1 MRWITKRCIVLLL
14 FSGVIVVPLLL
25 INSTSEMGS
34 TTGSDDAGTWQRMT
48 QWFGNV
54 GDSITDFFASDNDT
68 DAIGVVTQ
76 ESALTANPTGN
87 TPHLDGGVIGRFGDI
102 INMNITPKWIT
113 QRWARV
119 SKNIQSGPWQGCR
132 VPIVTGE
139 KTNDL
144 AGALTYYFD
153 NQQQLQRIAFRGTTG
168 EPQRI
173 ITMLQ
178 QEFHLTKRPTSL
190 TGLYIKSQNRRPVS
204 VLMITRLPHAAT
216 QNDAARYS
224 QYTIQ
229 FELNRPSIGTQLS
242 DRYKNILAAK

>member
-1 MRWITKRCIVLLL
+1 MRWIVKRCIVLLL

-25 INSTSEMGS
+25 MNSASEMGPS
-34 TTGSDDAGTWQRMT
+34 TQSGEVGTWQRMT
-48 QWFGNV
+48 QWFGDV
-54 GDSITDFFASDNDT
+54 GDSITVFFSPDDDT
-68 DAIGVVTQ
+68 DVSGVVTQ
-76 ESALTANPTGN
+76 ESMLTVNPTGN
-87 TPHLDGGVIGRFGDI
+87 NPHLDGGVIGRFEDV

-119 SKNIQSGPWQGCR
+119 SKNIQSGQWQGYR

-139 KTNDL
+139 ETNDL

-153 NQQQLQRIAFRGTTG
+153 NQQQLQRISFRGTTG

-178 QEFHLTKRPTSL
+178 QTFHLTKRPTSL
-190 TGLYIKSQNRRPVS
+190 IGLYIKSQNRRPVS
-204 VLMITRLPHAAT
+204 VLMISRSPHATT
-216 QNDAARYS
+216 QNNAARYS

-242 DRYKNILAAK
+242 DHYKNILAAK

>member
-1 MRWITKRCIVLLL
+1 MRWIVKRCIVLLL

-25 INSTSEMGS
+25 MNSASEMSANTQSGEV
-34 TTGSDDAGTWQRMT
+34 GTWQRMT
-48 QWFGNV
+48 QWFGDV
-54 GDSITDFFASDNDT
+54 SDSITVFFSSDND
-68 DAIGVVTQ
+68 ASGMVTQ
-76 ESALTANPTGN
+76 ESMLTVNPTGN
-87 TPHLDGGVIGRFGDI
+87 NPHLDGGVIGRFEDV

-119 SKNIQSGPWQGCR
+119 SKNIQSGQWEGYR

-139 KTNDL
+139 NTDDL

-153 NQQQLQRIAFRGTTG
+153 NQQQLQRIVFRGTTG

-178 QEFHLTKRPTSL
+178 QTFHLTKRPTSRI
-190 TGLYIKSQNRRPVS
+190 GLYIKSQNRRPVS
-204 VLMITRLPHAAT
+204 VLMITRSPRTAT
-216 QNDAARYS
+216 QNDTTHYS

-242 DRYKNILAAK
+242 DHYKNILAAK